1 MGEENASQLGCQR
14 DETKARDS
22 SSFSRRRDVE
32 GVKGGLTS
40 RHSLLLGIA
49 MSRSLFKIEKKII
62 ITSRKTLL
70 HYQQTSENV
79 GTNARGSS

>member
-22 SSFSRRRDVE
+22 SSFSIRRDVE

-40 RHSLLLGIA
+40 RHSLLLGLA
-49 MSRSLFKIEKKII
+49 MSRSLFKIEKKNNNIKKN
-62 ITSRKTLL
+62 SASL
-70 HYQQTSENV
+70 S
-79 GTNARGSS
+79 TNK

>member
-22 SSFSRRRDVE
+22 SFIRRDVE

-40 RHSLLLGIA
+40 RHSLLLGLA

>member
-22 SSFSRRRDVE
+22 SSFSIRRDVE

-40 RHSLLLGIA
+40 RHSLLLGLA
-49 MSRSLFKIEKKII
+49 MSRSLFKIEKKI